1 MENNYVLWRYPNQ
14 IKILRYLLDSG
25 KKNISDISI
34 DVKIIYSNCNI
45 SLRQLKEMKLI
56 KVEETNDKRSVYY
69 KLTKSGKKVAE
80 SIKEVNKVLEIKE

>member
-1 MENNYVLWRYPNQ
+1 MLWRYPNQ